1 MIYTS
6 VNVKINSNGTATSSN
21 KVVLY
26 RGDREV
32 EIQMTLTGNP
42 YIVKESTF
50 AQLIIR
56 RDNATPIITGIAPLK
71 NSKVILTITE
81 ENIDELTEVGSY
93 AYQIR
98 LYDDDMSA
106 RITLPPVE
114 NGLEVREP
122 IVDEASGAI
131 GRAMVNYSL
140 ISRAAIDENS
150 TFNEYDEYNK
160 TIWRD
165 GDYITD
171 VKMNKIEDALY
182 VINQRVLSNAE
193 SAYVSTDMH
202 EDQKVG
208 VGESLDISFEFISPN
223 KGKGTLKVSVNG
235 IQKMSQYVEQE
246 ELITINLPEEY
257 FSKGDN
263 KVTLYVVDRAGKS
276 SNELIFMVRYGS
288 TELTPDFDQYTA
300 YQYGASVRYYFIPS
314 CLDTSSKL
322 LFHMEIDGTP
332 KEPMECT
339 SDVRGYYTFPNN
351 LSVGAHHCKAY
362 IIDAQGNRSNEVIFN
377 LIIIDAY
384 SIVIASDTK
393 NPVVEEGAQL
403 VLDYKIYM
411 EHADTFITKVYI
423 DDVLVSSGECGL
435 ETAYYRNS
443 SLKEGNHIIR
453 IEAWDKAETISDYVV
468 WNVTVTESMFERIV
482 PATAGAIFLASASD
496 HSNSDQNRDKW
507 VGVDQDGNEVVAQ
520 LENFTFD
527 SESGWVDNELIF
539 GGVAKAVVPIQPL
552 ANNARYGFT
561 LDLEFTS
568 TEIGAEGALVLD
580 LWDYTKD
587 CGIKITTEKL
597 RLRSAE
603 GNEASLYFEDSTNT
617 SVIFVIDRNE
627 KKAKIYLNGVMC
639 SAFNLSDYESNG
651 KWVLEDFT
659 VDDYIRLGGKGAS
672 RIRNLRVYQVA
683 LTTNEIINNF
693 ISNKQSKDEQKE
705 LVEFQKGLHLP
716 TLTIYCDFSG
726 LGKNDKK
733 PCKIVY
739 SSTDEEKYG
748 KSFEL
753 DHRESSVQYQGTSSM
768 AYPIKNYRI
777 NLRDE
782 NGDKLYYDFPFGQP
796 ECRFTL
802 KADFMSS
809 GHWQNTG
816 LTKWIND
823 NLYNYNEKDEKSM
836 NPKKWFD
843 LQNGGSIDDTRE
855 CIYGFPCRLILVND
869 GNTPLNAGQNEPTPG
884 NTKDMGIFNF
894 NHDKDATDTMGF
906 DKDNFPNCMGFEVT
920 ANSDT
925 SAGAFMRYTGGGT
938 QEDELEYYKQSFE
951 LRFPDEDDVEPWYG
965 FLGINA
971 GTMVTDF
978 YKQGDDYSTSYW
990 EWDIFNTALH
1000 ISSDKTIKS
1009 IECYY
1014 YDELLINMAV
1024 NATDKNVTLV
1034 DGTNK
1039 IRFIFDDEPEY
1050 FYINDTKYI
1059 LGNEIS
1065 ELSLINPY
1073 LGEEISPEYGIKR
1086 LVEWVDTCSD
1096 EEFVRDFEQYFHKD
1110 YTLRYYLL
1118 VITLGMVDNLGKN
1131 MMLDTWD
1138 GKIFMPRFYDCDTI
1152 CSYDNTGDIVFDVDI
1167 EMAQGYWNT
1176 SSSRLW
1182 TRIRDLMHPE
1192 LVAKYNNMRQN
1203 GLSYESLMRC
1213 FYDEQIAKIPQKYY
1227 NMDYDV
1233 KYAPFGDSYMGMA
1246 HGDGYEH
1253 LKRWLKKRI
1262 LFVDSLFDY
1271 APSYTS
1277 DMLTIRANTTETM
1290 SLTIETYD
1298 PQYVHV
1304 SWYNG
1309 QMDKIKVDG
1318 KTPVTFTGKA
1328 MAATDQE
1335 VLIYGGTNIKK
1346 LSGISTMN
1354 PGELIIGA
1362 ATRLA
1367 ELDASDCPI
1376 LTQINL
1382 NKANLSAHPQL
1393 IKLNISNCPML
1404 GGNLRID
1411 NAKLLQELRIENTA
1425 ISGINFPPK
1434 MRNLT
1439 ILKVGNTNI
1448 TSLDLSCWDTSNVTD
1463 MSNMFYNCNNLT
1475 SLDVSGF
1482 NTSNVANMHNMF
1494 SNCRGLTSLDVSG
1507 FDTSKVTNM
1516 DSMFRCCNKL
1526 TSLDLSGLD
1535 TSKVINMVNMFYDC
1549 NKLTN
1554 LDLSGWDTSA
1564 VTVMNGMFQYCAGLT
1579 SLDLSGFDTSKV
1591 TTMSNMF
1598 HNCSGLT
1605 SLDLSG
1611 WDTSKVK
1618 DMDSMFYNCNKLTN
1632 LDLSGWDTS
1641 AVTVMNGMFSNC
1653 RGLTSLDV
1661 SGFDTSKVTNMDSM
1675 FRCCNKLTS
1684 LDLSGWDTSK
1694 VINMVN
1700 MFYDCIGLTSLNVT
1714 LWPLNDTTQIAI
1726 NTLPVGDDDKNDVIA
1741 SEYFAVP
1748 TGWTLIYNSPY
1759 DIAIYTCNA
1768 SGVLPTF
1775 NEEYTGYSVEETDNG
1790 DGTYTTCIRTNDL
1803 EVMPTKMS
1811 FDQGIYPDTRLLRV
1825 DKLSTTNIVDADC
1838 MFRNNTALDYVNLSG
1853 VKTSNVIVMSGMFAG
1868 CSNLTSLDLSSFDTS
1883 NVTNMTNMFYGCTS
1897 LTSLDV
1903 SGFKTSEVTNMN
1915 NMFANCTNLTSL
1927 DVSSFDTS
1935 NVTSMYS
1942 MFHSCNSL
1950 TSLDVSGF
1958 KTSEVTNMSNMFH
1971 SCKNLTSLDVSG
1983 FGTSKVTNMDSM
1995 FHSCK
2000 NLTSLDV
2007 SGFKTSEVTNMNNM
2021 FANCTNLTSLDVS
2034 GFDTSEVTSMQYMFY
2049 GCSGLTSLDVSGFK
2063 TSEVTN
2069 MNNMFANC
2077 TNLTSLDVS
2086 GFKTSEVTSMY
2097 SMFANC
2103 SSLTNLD
2110 VSGFDTSK
2118 VTTMSN
2124 MFYNCRGLTSLDVS
2138 GFDTSKVTNMSA
2150 MFNNCYNLTSLNV
2163 TLWPLNDITKSAISG
2178 LPVGDDVKNEIIAS
2192 EYFTVPTGWMLKYS
2206 NPYDIAIYTCNA
2218 SGVLPTFNEEYTGYS
2233 VEETKNNDGTYTTC
2247 IRTNDLK
2254 VMPTKISFD
2263 QGHISDTR
2271 LLRVDKLSATNI
2283 VNASYMFG
2291 NNTAL
2296 EYVNLSDFDT
2306 SNITNMSYMF
2316 YRCIKLTSL
2325 DLSGFKTSNV
2335 TSMEGMFYSCSKLTS
2350 LDVSGFDTSS
2360 VTNMYYMF
2368 YGCTSLT
2375 NLDLSGFDTSEV
2387 TSMADMFEYCRKLT
2401 RLNVSGWDTSKVTT
2415 MNKMFYECNELTSL
2429 DLPGFDASD
2438 VTDMTGMFYSC
2449 SKLTRL
2455 NLSGFKTSK
2464 VAKMGSMFYNCSKLT
2479 RLDLSGFK
2487 TSNVTVMSNM
2497 FCNCYELTSLDV
2509 SGFKTSNVT
2518 NMADMFRDCRSLTS
2532 LNLSNFNTSKVT
2544 NMNNMF
2550 QNCNQ
2555 LTSLDVSG
2563 WDVSKVTSMEGMF
2576 RNCQNLTNLDV
2587 SGFKTSK
2594 ITNMADMFN
2603 DCRGLTSLDVSGF
2616 KTSDV
2621 TKMSNMFNNCR
2632 NLTNLDLSGW
2642 DTSKVTSM
2650 RGMFYECHNLT
2661 RLNLSGWNTSKV
2673 TEMTS
2678 IFYYCIALTTLNVMM
2693 WPLNDMTQSAI
2704 NTLPSGDYEN
2714 EIIASEHFSV
2724 PTGWTLVY
2732 SNPYDIAI
2740 YTCSE
2745 SGVLP
2750 AFNDEYTGYSVEET
2764 DNGDGTYTTCIKT
2777 NDLEVMPTSM
2787 KFAAKTALIKVNKLK
2802 ITSNITSMY
2811 YMFNNCGNLTSI
2823 EGAED
2828 WNTSNV
2834 TDMNSMFNNCS
2845 SLTSLDLSGWN
2856 TSKVKDM
2863 QYMFNNCSS
2872 LTSLDVSGWNTSKVT
2887 SMRNMFSSCRNLTS
2901 LDLSGF
2907 DTSEVTNM
2915 YYMFRGCH
2923 SLTSLD
2929 VSGFKT
2935 HNVTSMAS
2943 MFYECR
2949 GLTSLNLSNFNTSKV
2964 TTMNYMFNDCS
2975 GLTSLD
2981 LSSFDTS
2988 SVVCMNSMFYNCLGI
3003 TSLNLSN
3010 FVTSKA
3016 TEMRGMFNSCKNLM
3030 NLNLSSF
3037 DTSTVADMNGMFQS
3051 CSNLMNLNSMMNI
3064 STNLSLADTR
3074 LNEASLIDVINN
3086 LATVASTKSLILGT
3100 ALLTK
3105 IPGPKIAAANN
3116 KGWSVS

>member
-6 VNVKINSNGTATSSN
+6 VNVKINSNGTATSNN

-56 RDNATPIITGIAPLK
+56 RENATPIITGIAPLK
-71 NSKVILTITE
+71 DSKVILTITE

-150 TFNEYDEYNK
+150 TFNEYDEYNM

-171 VKMNKIEDALY
+171 AKMNKIEDALY

-193 SAYVSTDMH
+193 SAYISTEMQ

-235 IQKMSQYVEQE
+235 IQKISQYVEQE

-257 FSKGDN
+257 FNKGDN
-263 KVTLYVVDRAGKS
+263 KVTLYVVDRAGKT

-288 TELTPDFDQYTA
+288 TELTPDFDQYAA

-322 LFHMEIDGTP
+322 LFYMEIDGTP
-332 KEPMECT
+332 KEPIECT

-362 IIDAQGNRSNEVIFN
+362 LIDGQGNRSNEVIFN

-393 NPVVEEGAQL
+393 NPVIEEGSQL

-411 EHADTFITKVYI
+411 ENADTFIAKVYV

-443 SLKEGNHIIR
+443 SLTEGTHIIR
-453 IEAWDKAETISDYVV
+453 IEAWNKEETISDYVV
-468 WNVTVTESMFERIV
+468 WNVTVTESVFKRIM
-482 PATAGAIFLASASD
+482 PATAGGIFLASATD

-507 VGVDQDGNEVVAQ
+507 VGVDQDGNEVVAH
-520 LENFTFD
+520 LEDFTFD
-527 SESGWVDNELIF
+527 SESGWVDNELVF
-539 GGVAKAVVPIQPL
+539 GGVAKAVVPIKPL
-552 ANNARYGFT
+552 ANNAGYGFT

-587 CGIKITTEKL
+587 CGVKITTEKL

-659 VDDYIRLGGKGAS
+659 VDDYIRLGGKGVS
-672 RIRNLRVYQVA
+672 KIRNLRVYQVA

-693 ISNKQSKDEQKE
+693 ISNRQSKDEQKE

-726 LGKNDKK
+726 LGKDDKK

-753 DHRESSVQYQGTSSM
+753 DHKESSVQYQGTSSM

-782 NGDKLYYDFPFGQP
+782 NGDKLYYDFPFGKP

-869 GNTPLNAGQNEPTPG
+869 GTTPLNTGQNEPTPG

-894 NHDKDATDTMGF
+894 NHDKDATDTLGF

-990 EWDIFNTALH
+990 EWDIFNTAIH

-1014 YDELLINMAV
+1014 YDELLINMSV
-1024 NATDKNVTLV
+1024 NATEKDVTLV
-1034 DGTNK
+1034 DGVNK
-1039 IRFIFDDEPEY
+1039 IRFIFDDKPEY
-1050 FYINDTKYI
+1050 FHINDTKYI

-1131 MMLDTWD
+1131 MMLDSWD

-1167 EMAQGYWNT
+1167 EMEQGYWNT

-1192 LVAKYNNMRQN
+1192 LVEKYNNMRQN
-1203 GLSYESLMRC
+1203 GLSYESLMNC
-1213 FYDEQIAKIPQKYY
+1213 FYNEQIAKIPQKYY

-1271 APSYTS
+1271 APSYES

-1318 KTPVTFTGKA
+1318 KTPVTFTGRA

-1367 ELDASDCPI
+1367 ELDASNCPI

-1382 NKANLSAHPQL
+1382 NKANLSAHHQL
-1393 IKLNISNCPML
+1393 IKLNLSNCPEL

-1411 NAKLLQELRIENTA
+1411 NSKLMQELNIENTA
-1425 ISGINFPPK
+1425 ISGINFPPR
-1434 MRNLT
+1434 MRNLLR
-1439 ILKVGNTNI
+1439 LKVGGTNI
-1448 TSLDLSCWDTSNVTD
+1448 TSLNLSTWDTSNVTD
-1463 MSNMFYNCNNLT
+1463 MSNMFYNCGNLTSLEGIEEWDTSSVTSMSNMFQNCWSLTSLEGIENWDTSKVTDMANVFRDCKKLTSLDLSSFDTSKATNMTGMFNGCNNLT
-1475 SLDVSGF
+1475 SLDLSEWD
-1482 NTSNVANMHNMF
+1482 TSKVANMGGMFQSCKNLTNLEGLENWDTSEVTNMSYMF
-1494 SNCRGLTSLDVSG
+1494 YNCSDLSSLDLSEW
-1507 FDTSKVTNM
+1507 DTSKVTNM
-1516 DSMFRCCNKL
+1516 GNMFYNCNNL
-1526 TSLDLSGLD
+1526 TSLDLSSFD
-1535 TSKVINMVNMFYDC
+1535 TSHVTDMNVMFYGC
-1549 NKLTN
+1549 NNLIEINAENCSEATLLKIVPKLPTRTTEKKGYITARNITDEITAQANAIYWFFKLGYTVAKFTTTDTTKMPGFNSDYVYAVSEIIDNGDGTSTVEITSWDDFSSVSFNGNAALVGVEKLKVTSEVTSMNSMFYGCSKLT
-1554 LDLSGWDTSA
+1554 SIEGIGEWDTSS
-1564 VTVMNGMFQYCAGLT
+1564 VRNMRSMFYNC
-1579 SLDLSGFDTSKV
+1579 SDLSSLEGIGEWDTSEVTNMSYMFYNCSDLSSLEGIENWDTSKV
-1591 TTMSNMF
+1591 TDIGSMF
-1598 HNCSGLT
+1598 CYCSGLT
-1605 SLDLSG
+1605 SLDLSE
-1611 WDTSKVK
+1611 
-1618 DMDSMFYNCNKLTN
+1618 
-1632 LDLSGWDTS
+1632 WDTS
-1641 AVTVMNGMFSNC
+1641 AVKSMSYTFQDC
-1653 RGLTSLDV
+1653 KKLTSLDLSSFV
-1661 SGFDTSKVTNMDSM
+1661 TSEVTDMQNMFNNCSNLTSIEGIENWDTSKVTNMGSM
-1675 FRCCNKLTS
+1675 FYNCSNLTSLEGIENWDTSSVTNMGSMFQNCEKLTS

-1694 VINMVN
+1694 VTNIGS
-1700 MFYDCIGLTSLNVT
+1700 MFCYCSGLTSLEGIEEWDTSSVTSMSNMFQNCWSLTSLEGIENWDTSKVTDMANV
-1714 LWPLNDTTQIAI
+1714 
-1726 NTLPVGDDDKNDVIA
+1726 
-1741 SEYFAVP
+1741 F
-1748 TGWTLIYNSPY
+1748 
-1759 DIAIYTCNA
+1759 
-1768 SGVLPTF
+1768 
-1775 NEEYTGYSVEETDNG
+1775 
-1790 DGTYTTCIRTNDL
+1790 R
-1803 EVMPTKMS
+1803 
-1811 FDQGIYPDTRLLRV
+1811 
-1825 DKLSTTNIVDADC
+1825 DC
-1838 MFRNNTALDYVNLSG
+1838 
-1853 VKTSNVIVMSGMFAG
+1853 KK
-1868 CSNLTSLDLSSFDTS
+1868 LTSLDLSSFDTS
-1883 NVTNMTNMFYGCTS
+1883 KATNMTGMFNGC
-1897 LTSLDV
+1897 
-1903 SGFKTSEVTNMN
+1903 N
-1915 NMFANCTNLTSL
+1915 NLTSL
-1927 DVSSFDTS
+1927 DLSEWDTSKVANMYAMFYNCNNLTSLNIVMWPLNDITQTAISSLPAGNGINNKIQASSYFTIPTGWILIYNNPYDIAIYTCSSSGVLPAFNTEYTGYSVEETNNGDGTYTTYIRTNDLDAMPTKISFDQEYRDDRRLLRVDVLKITDRVTSCQNMFRNNRALEYINASGWDISNITDTNSMFVNCHELTSIEGIKNWSIKNVTDMPYMFQNCYGLTNLDLSGWDTS
-1935 NVTSMYS
+1935 NVTNMNS
-1942 MFHSCNSL
+1942 MFYSCS
-1950 TSLDVSGF
+1950 
-1958 KTSEVTNMSNMFH
+1958 
-1971 SCKNLTSLDVSG
+1971 
-1983 FGTSKVTNMDSM
+1983 
-1995 FHSCK
+1995 
-2000 NLTSLDV
+2000 
-2007 SGFKTSEVTNMNNM
+2007 
-2021 FANCTNLTSLDVS
+2021 NLTSLDVS
-2034 GFDTSEVTSMQYMFY
+2034 GFDTSNVTNMGDMFQYCTKLTSIEGIGEWDTSSVRNMRSMFY
-2049 GCSGLTSLDVSGFK
+2049 GCTKLTSLEGIGEWD
-2063 TSEVTN
+2063 TSEVKD
-2069 MNNMFANC
+2069 MANMFRDC
-2077 TNLTSLDVS
+2077 RGLMSLDLSGWDTSEVKDMSYMFRSCINLTSLDLS
-2086 GFKTSEVTSMY
+2086 GWKTYNVTDM
-2097 SMFANC
+2097 N
-2103 SSLTNLD
+2103 
-2110 VSGFDTSK
+2110 
-2118 VTTMSN
+2118 N
-2124 MFYNCRGLTSLDVS
+2124 MFIACSNLINLDVS
-2138 GFDTSKVTNMSA
+2138 GFDTSKVTNMS
-2150 MFNNCYNLTSLNV
+2150 Y
-2163 TLWPLNDITKSAISG
+2163 
-2178 LPVGDDVKNEIIAS
+2178 
-2192 EYFTVPTGWMLKYS
+2192 
-2206 NPYDIAIYTCNA
+2206 
-2218 SGVLPTFNEEYTGYS
+2218 
-2233 VEETKNNDGTYTTC
+2233 
-2247 IRTNDLK
+2247 
-2254 VMPTKISFD
+2254 
-2263 QGHISDTR
+2263 
-2271 LLRVDKLSATNI
+2271 
-2283 VNASYMFG
+2283 
-2291 NNTAL
+2291 
-2296 EYVNLSDFDT
+2296 
-2306 SNITNMSYMF
+2306 
-2316 YRCIKLTSL
+2316 
-2325 DLSGFKTSNV
+2325 
-2335 TSMEGMFYSCSKLTS
+2335 
-2350 LDVSGFDTSS
+2350 
-2360 VTNMYYMF
+2360 
-2368 YGCTSLT
+2368 
-2375 NLDLSGFDTSEV
+2375 
-2387 TSMADMFEYCRKLT
+2387 
-2401 RLNVSGWDTSKVTT
+2401 
-2415 MNKMFYECNELTSL
+2415 
-2429 DLPGFDASD
+2429 
-2438 VTDMTGMFYSC
+2438 
-2449 SKLTRL
+2449 
-2455 NLSGFKTSK
+2455 
-2464 VAKMGSMFYNCSKLT
+2464 
-2479 RLDLSGFK
+2479 
-2487 TSNVTVMSNM
+2487 
-2497 FCNCYELTSLDV
+2497 
-2509 SGFKTSNVT
+2509 
-2518 NMADMFRDCRSLTS
+2518 
-2532 LNLSNFNTSKVT
+2532 
-2544 NMNNMF
+2544 MF
-2550 QNCNQ
+2550 QNCN
-2555 LTSLDVSG
+2555 G
-2563 WDVSKVTSMEGMF
+2563 
-2576 RNCQNLTNLDV
+2576 
-2587 SGFKTSK
+2587 
-2594 ITNMADMFN
+2594 
-2603 DCRGLTSLDVSGF
+2603 
-2616 KTSDV
+2616 
-2621 TKMSNMFNNCR
+2621 
-2632 NLTNLDLSGW
+2632 
-2642 DTSKVTSM
+2642 
-2650 RGMFYECHNLT
+2650 
-2661 RLNLSGWNTSKV
+2661 
-2673 TEMTS
+2673 
-2678 IFYYCIALTTLNVMM
+2678 
-2693 WPLNDMTQSAI
+2693 
-2704 NTLPSGDYEN
+2704 
-2714 EIIASEHFSV
+2714 
-2724 PTGWTLVY
+2724 
-2732 SNPYDIAI
+2732 
-2740 YTCSE
+2740 
-2745 SGVLP
+2745 
-2750 AFNDEYTGYSVEET
+2750 
-2764 DNGDGTYTTCIKT
+2764 
-2777 NDLEVMPTSM
+2777 
-2787 KFAAKTALIKVNKLK
+2787 
-2802 ITSNITSMY
+2802 
-2811 YMFNNCGNLTSI
+2811 
-2823 EGAED
+2823 
-2828 WNTSNV
+2828 
-2834 TDMNSMFNNCS
+2834 
-2845 SLTSLDLSGWN
+2845 LTSLDLSGWD
-2856 TSKVKDM
+2856 T
-2863 QYMFNNCSS
+2863 
-2872 LTSLDVSGWNTSKVT
+2872 GKVT
-2887 SMRNMFSSCRNLTS
+2887 NMSNMFS
-2901 LDLSGF
+2901 G
-2907 DTSEVTNM
+2907 
-2915 YYMFRGCH
+2915 
-2923 SLTSLD
+2923 
-2929 VSGFKT
+2929 
-2935 HNVTSMAS
+2935 
-2943 MFYECR
+2943 
-2949 GLTSLNLSNFNTSKV
+2949 
-2964 TTMNYMFNDCS
+2964 CS

-2981 LSSFDTS
+2981 
-2988 SVVCMNSMFYNCLGI
+2988 
-3003 TSLNLSN
+3003 
-3010 FVTSKA
+3010 
-3016 TEMRGMFNSCKNLM
+3016 
-3030 NLNLSSF
+3030 
-3037 DTSTVADMNGMFQS
+3037 
-3051 CSNLMNLNSMMNI
+3051 SMMNI
-3064 STNLSLADTR
+3064 STSLSLSDTI
-3074 LNEASLIDVINN
+3074 LDVSSLLDVIDN
-3086 LATVASTKSLILGT
+3086 LATLTSTKTLTLGT
-3100 ALLTK
+3100 VLLAKLTAEQ
-3105 IPGPKIAAANN
+3105 IAVATN
-3116 KGWSVS
+3116 KGWTVA

>member
-6 VNVKINSNGTATSSN
+6 VNVKINSNGTATSNN

-56 RDNATPIITGIAPLK
+56 RENATPIITGIAPLK
-71 NSKVILTITE
+71 DSKVILTITE

-150 TFNEYDEYNK
+150 TFNEYDEYNM

-171 VKMNKIEDALY
+171 AKMNKIEDALY

-193 SAYVSTDMH
+193 SAYISTEMQ

-235 IQKMSQYVEQE
+235 IQKISQYVEQE

-257 FSKGDN
+257 FNKGDN
-263 KVTLYVVDRAGKS
+263 KVTLYVVDRAGKT

-288 TELTPDFDQYTA
+288 TELTPDFDQYAA

-322 LFHMEIDGTP
+322 LFYMEIDGTP
-332 KEPMECT
+332 KEPIECT

-362 IIDAQGNRSNEVIFN
+362 LIDGQGNRSNEVIFN

-393 NPVVEEGAQL
+393 NPVIEEGSQL

-411 EHADTFITKVYI
+411 ENADTFIAKVYV

-443 SLKEGNHIIR
+443 SLTEGTHIIR
-453 IEAWDKAETISDYVV
+453 IEAWNKEETISDYVV
-468 WNVTVTESMFERIV
+468 WNVTVTESVFKRIM
-482 PATAGAIFLASASD
+482 PATAGGIFLASATD

-507 VGVDQDGNEVVAQ
+507 VGVDQDGNEVVAH
-520 LENFTFD
+520 LEDFTFD
-527 SESGWVDNELIF
+527 SESGWVDNELVF
-539 GGVAKAVVPIQPL
+539 GGVAKAVVPIKPL
-552 ANNARYGFT
+552 ANNAGYGFT

-587 CGIKITTEKL
+587 CGVKITTEKL

-659 VDDYIRLGGKGAS
+659 VDDYIRLGGKGVS
-672 RIRNLRVYQVA
+672 KIRNLRVYQVA

-693 ISNKQSKDEQKE
+693 ISNRQSKDEQKE

-726 LGKNDKK
+726 LGKDDKK

-753 DHRESSVQYQGTSSM
+753 DHKESSVQYQGTSSM

-782 NGDKLYYDFPFGQP
+782 NGDKLYYDFPFGKP

-869 GNTPLNAGQNEPTPG
+869 GTTPLNTGQNEPTPG

-894 NHDKDATDTMGF
+894 NHDKDATDTLGF

-990 EWDIFNTALH
+990 EWDIFNTAIH

-1014 YDELLINMAV
+1014 YDELLINMSV
-1024 NATDKNVTLV
+1024 NATEKDVTLV
-1034 DGTNK
+1034 DGVNK
-1039 IRFIFDDEPEY
+1039 IRFIFDDKPEY
-1050 FYINDTKYI
+1050 FHINDTKYI

-1131 MMLDTWD
+1131 MMLDSWD

-1167 EMAQGYWNT
+1167 EMEQGYWNT

-1192 LVAKYNNMRQN
+1192 LVEKYNNMRQN
-1203 GLSYESLMRC
+1203 GLSYESLMNC
-1213 FYDEQIAKIPQKYY
+1213 FYNEQIAKIPQKYY

-1271 APSYTS
+1271 APSYES

-1318 KTPVTFTGKA
+1318 KTPVTFTGRA

-1367 ELDASDCPI
+1367 ELDASNCPI

-1382 NKANLSAHPQL
+1382 NKANLSAHHQL
-1393 IKLNISNCPML
+1393 IKLNLSNCPEL

-1411 NAKLLQELRIENTA
+1411 NSKLMQELNIENTA
-1425 ISGINFPPK
+1425 ISGINFPPR
-1434 MRNLT
+1434 MRNLLR
-1439 ILKVGNTNI
+1439 LKVGGTNI
-1448 TSLDLSCWDTSNVTD
+1448 TSLNLSTWDTSNVTD
-1463 MSNMFYNCNNLT
+1463 MSNMFYNCGNLI
-1475 SLDVSGF
+1475 SLEGIK
-1482 NTSNVANMHNMF
+1482 NW
-1494 SNCRGLTSLDVSG
+1494 
-1507 FDTSKVTNM
+1507 DTSKVT
-1516 DSMFRCCNKL
+1516 
-1526 TSLDLSGLD
+1526 
-1535 TSKVINMVNMFYDC
+1535 
-1549 NKLTN
+1549 
-1554 LDLSGWDTSA
+1554 
-1564 VTVMNGMFQYCAGLT
+1564 GMSY
-1579 SLDLSGFDTSKV
+1579 
-1591 TTMSNMF
+1591 
-1598 HNCSGLT
+1598 
-1605 SLDLSG
+1605 
-1611 WDTSKVK
+1611 
-1618 DMDSMFYNCNKLTN
+1618 MFYNC
-1632 LDLSGWDTS
+1632 G
-1641 AVTVMNGMFSNC
+1641 
-1653 RGLTSLDV
+1653 
-1661 SGFDTSKVTNMDSM
+1661 
-1675 FRCCNKLTS
+1675 KLTS

-1694 VINMVN
+1694 VTNMGGMFQSCKNLTNLEGLENWDTSKVTN
-1700 MFYDCIGLTSLNVT
+1700 MNSMFYDCGKLTSLDLSEWDTSKVT
-1714 LWPLNDTTQIAI
+1714 NMG
-1726 NTLPVGDDDKNDVIA
+1726 NM
-1741 SEYFAVP
+1741 F
-1748 TGWTLIYNSPY
+1748 YN
-1759 DIAIYTCNA
+1759 CN
-1768 SGVLPTF
+1768 
-1775 NEEYTGYSVEETDNG
+1775 
-1790 DGTYTTCIRTNDL
+1790 
-1803 EVMPTKMS
+1803 
-1811 FDQGIYPDTRLLRV
+1811 
-1825 DKLSTTNIVDADC
+1825 
-1838 MFRNNTALDYVNLSG
+1838 
-1853 VKTSNVIVMSGMFAG
+1853 
-1868 CSNLTSLDLSSFDTS
+1868 NLTSLDLSSFDTS
-1883 NVTNMTNMFYGCTS
+1883 HVTDMNVMFYGCNNLIEINAENCSEATLLKIVPKLPTRTTEKKGYITARNITDEITAQANAIYWFFKLGYTVAKFTTTDTTKMPGFNSDYVYAVSEIIDNGDGTS
-1897 LTSLDV
+1897 TVEITSWGDFSSV
-1903 SGFKTSEVTNMN
+1903 SFNGNAALVGVEKLKVTSEVTSMN
-1915 NMFANCTNLTSL
+1915 SMFYGCSKLTSIEGIGEW
-1927 DVSSFDTS
+1927 DTS
-1935 NVTSMYS
+1935 SVRNMRS
-1942 MFHSCNSL
+1942 MFYNCSDLSSL
-1950 TSLDVSGF
+1950 EGIGEWD
-1958 KTSEVTNMSNMFH
+1958 TSEVTNMSYMFYNC
-1971 SCKNLTSLDVSG
+1971 SDLSSLEGIENWD
-1983 FGTSKVTNMDSM
+1983 TSKVTDIGSM
-1995 FHSCK
+1995 FC
-2000 NLTSLDV
+2000 
-2007 SGFKTSEVTNMNNM
+2007 
-2021 FANCTNLTSLDVS
+2021 
-2034 GFDTSEVTSMQYMFY
+2034 Y
-2049 GCSGLTSLDVSGFK
+2049 CSGLTSLDLSEWDTSAVKSMSYTFQDCK
-2063 TSEVTN
+2063 KLTSLDLSSFVTSEVTD
-2069 MNNMFANC
+2069 MQNMFNNCSNLTSIEGIENWDTSKVTNMGSMFYNCSNLTSLEGIENWDTSSVTNMGSMFQNCSNLTSIEGIENWDTSKVTDIGSMFCYCSGLTSLEGIEEWDTSSVTSMSNMFQNCEKLTSLDLSGWDTSKVTNMANVFRDC
-2077 TNLTSLDVS
+2077 KKLTSLDLSSFDTSKATNMTGMFNGCNNLTSLDLSEWDTSKVANMYAMFYNCNNLTSLNIVMWPLNDITQTAISSLPAGNGINNKIQASLYFTIPTGWILIYNNPYDIAIYTSNAS
-2086 GFKTSEVTSMY
+2086 GVLPAFNTEYTGYSAEETNNGDGTYTTYIRTNDLDAMPTRYSFKSKSSLLSVEKLKVTSEVTDMQNMFNGCTKLTSIEGIGEWDTSSVRNMR
-2097 SMFANC
+2097 SMFYGC
-2103 SSLTNLD
+2103 TKLTSLE
-2110 VSGFDTSK
+2110 GIGEWDTSEVK
-2118 VTTMSN
+2118 DMAN
-2124 MFYNCRGLTSLDVS
+2124 MFRDCNGLTSLDLSGWDTSEVKDMSYMFRSCINLTSLDLSGWKTYNVTDMNNMFIACSNLINLDVS
-2138 GFDTSKVTNMSA
+2138 GFDTSKVTNMS
-2150 MFNNCYNLTSLNV
+2150 Y
-2163 TLWPLNDITKSAISG
+2163 
-2178 LPVGDDVKNEIIAS
+2178 
-2192 EYFTVPTGWMLKYS
+2192 
-2206 NPYDIAIYTCNA
+2206 
-2218 SGVLPTFNEEYTGYS
+2218 
-2233 VEETKNNDGTYTTC
+2233 
-2247 IRTNDLK
+2247 
-2254 VMPTKISFD
+2254 
-2263 QGHISDTR
+2263 
-2271 LLRVDKLSATNI
+2271 
-2283 VNASYMFG
+2283 
-2291 NNTAL
+2291 
-2296 EYVNLSDFDT
+2296 
-2306 SNITNMSYMF
+2306 
-2316 YRCIKLTSL
+2316 
-2325 DLSGFKTSNV
+2325 
-2335 TSMEGMFYSCSKLTS
+2335 
-2350 LDVSGFDTSS
+2350 
-2360 VTNMYYMF
+2360 
-2368 YGCTSLT
+2368 
-2375 NLDLSGFDTSEV
+2375 
-2387 TSMADMFEYCRKLT
+2387 
-2401 RLNVSGWDTSKVTT
+2401 
-2415 MNKMFYECNELTSL
+2415 
-2429 DLPGFDASD
+2429 
-2438 VTDMTGMFYSC
+2438 
-2449 SKLTRL
+2449 
-2455 NLSGFKTSK
+2455 
-2464 VAKMGSMFYNCSKLT
+2464 
-2479 RLDLSGFK
+2479 
-2487 TSNVTVMSNM
+2487 
-2497 FCNCYELTSLDV
+2497 
-2509 SGFKTSNVT
+2509 
-2518 NMADMFRDCRSLTS
+2518 
-2532 LNLSNFNTSKVT
+2532 
-2544 NMNNMF
+2544 MF
-2550 QNCNQ
+2550 QNC
-2555 LTSLDVSG
+2555 
-2563 WDVSKVTSMEGMF
+2563 
-2576 RNCQNLTNLDV
+2576 
-2587 SGFKTSK
+2587 
-2594 ITNMADMFN
+2594 
-2603 DCRGLTSLDVSGF
+2603 RG
-2616 KTSDV
+2616 
-2621 TKMSNMFNNCR
+2621 
-2632 NLTNLDLSGW
+2632 
-2642 DTSKVTSM
+2642 
-2650 RGMFYECHNLT
+2650 
-2661 RLNLSGWNTSKV
+2661 
-2673 TEMTS
+2673 
-2678 IFYYCIALTTLNVMM
+2678 
-2693 WPLNDMTQSAI
+2693 
-2704 NTLPSGDYEN
+2704 
-2714 EIIASEHFSV
+2714 
-2724 PTGWTLVY
+2724 
-2732 SNPYDIAI
+2732 
-2740 YTCSE
+2740 
-2745 SGVLP
+2745 
-2750 AFNDEYTGYSVEET
+2750 
-2764 DNGDGTYTTCIKT
+2764 
-2777 NDLEVMPTSM
+2777 
-2787 KFAAKTALIKVNKLK
+2787 
-2802 ITSNITSMY
+2802 
-2811 YMFNNCGNLTSI
+2811 
-2823 EGAED
+2823 
-2828 WNTSNV
+2828 
-2834 TDMNSMFNNCS
+2834 
-2845 SLTSLDLSGWN
+2845 LTSLDLSGWD
-2856 TSKVKDM
+2856 T
-2863 QYMFNNCSS
+2863 
-2872 LTSLDVSGWNTSKVT
+2872 GKVT
-2887 SMRNMFSSCRNLTS
+2887 NMSNMFS
-2901 LDLSGF
+2901 G
-2907 DTSEVTNM
+2907 
-2915 YYMFRGCH
+2915 
-2923 SLTSLD
+2923 
-2929 VSGFKT
+2929 
-2935 HNVTSMAS
+2935 
-2943 MFYECR
+2943 
-2949 GLTSLNLSNFNTSKV
+2949 
-2964 TTMNYMFNDCS
+2964 CS

-2981 LSSFDTS
+2981 
-2988 SVVCMNSMFYNCLGI
+2988 
-3003 TSLNLSN
+3003 
-3010 FVTSKA
+3010 
-3016 TEMRGMFNSCKNLM
+3016 
-3030 NLNLSSF
+3030 
-3037 DTSTVADMNGMFQS
+3037 
-3051 CSNLMNLNSMMNI
+3051 SMMNI
-3064 STNLSLADTR
+3064 STSLSLSDTI
-3074 LNEASLIDVINN
+3074 LDVSSLLDVIDN
-3086 LATVASTKSLILGT
+3086 LATLTSTKTLTLDTVLLAKLT
-3100 ALLTK
+3100 AEQ
-3105 IPGPKIAAANN
+3105 IAVATN
-3116 KGWSVS
+3116 KGWTVA

>member
-6 VNVKINSNGTATSSN
+6 VNVKINGNGTATSSN

-32 EIQMTLTGNP
+32 EIQMSLTGNP
-42 YIVKESTF
+42 YIIKESTF

-56 RDNATPIITGIAPLK
+56 RENATPIITGIAPLK
-71 NSKVILTITE
+71 DSKVILTITE

-131 GRAMVNYSL
+131 GRAMINYSL

-150 TFNEYDEYNK
+150 TFNEYDEYNR

-171 VKMNKIEDALY
+171 AKMNKIEDALY

-193 SAYVSTDMH
+193 SAYISTEMQ

-235 IQKMSQYVEQE
+235 IQKISQYVEQE

-257 FSKGDN
+257 FNKGDN

-288 TELTPDFDQYTA
+288 TELTPDFDQYAA

-322 LFHMEIDGTP
+322 LFYMEIDGTP

-362 IIDAQGNRSNEVIFN
+362 LIDGQGNRSNEVIFN

-393 NPVVEEGAQL
+393 NPVIEEGSQL

-411 EHADTFITKVYI
+411 ENADTFIAKVYI

-443 SLKEGNHIIR
+443 SLTEGTHIIR
-453 IEAWDKAETISDYVV
+453 IEAWNKEETISDYVV
-468 WNVTVTESMFERIV
+468 WNVTVTESVFEKIV
-482 PATAGAIFLASASD
+482 PATAGGIFLASATD

-507 VGVDQDGNEVVAQ
+507 VGVDQDGNEVIAQ
-520 LENFTFD
+520 LEDFTFD
-527 SESGWVDNELIF
+527 SESGWVDNELVF
-539 GGVAKAVVPIQPL
+539 GGVAKAVIPIKPL

-603 GNEASLYFEDSTNT
+603 GNEASLYFEDSANT

-672 RIRNLRVYQVA
+672 KIRNLRVYQVA

-726 LGKNDKK
+726 LGKDDKK

-753 DHRESSVQYQGTSSM
+753 DHKESSVQYQGTSSM

-823 NLYNYNEKDEKSM
+823 NLYNYNEKDEKTM

-869 GNTPLNAGQNEPTPG
+869 GTTPLNAGQNEPTPG

-906 DKDNFPNCMGFEVT
+906 DRDNFPNCMGFEVT

-938 QEDELEYYKQSFE
+938 QEDELDYYKQSFE

-1009 IECYY
+1009 IECYN
-1014 YDELLINMAV
+1014 YDEFLINISV
-1024 NATDKNVTLV
+1024 NATEKDVTLV
-1034 DGTNK
+1034 DGVNK
-1039 IRFIFDDEPEY
+1039 IRFIFDDKPEH

-1065 ELSLINPY
+1065 ELSLISPY

-1131 MMLDTWD
+1131 MMLDSWD

-1167 EMAQGYWNT
+1167 EMEQGYWNT

-1182 TRIRDLMHPE
+1182 TRVRDLMHPE

-1203 GLSYESLMRC
+1203 GLSYESLMDC
-1213 FYDEQIAKIPQKYY
+1213 FYGEQISKIPQKYY

-1233 KYAPFGDSYMGMA
+1233 KYAPFGESYMGMA

-1271 APSYTS
+1271 APSYES

-1367 ELDASDCPI
+1367 ELDASNCPI

-1393 IKLNISNCPML
+1393 IKLNLSNCPEL

-1411 NAKLLQELRIENTA
+1411 NSKLLQELNIENTA
-1425 ISGINFPPK
+1425 ISGINFPPR
-1434 MRNLT
+1434 MRNLLK
-1439 ILKVGNTNI
+1439 LKVGGTNI
-1448 TSLDLSCWDTSNVTD
+1448 TSLNLSTWDTSNVTD
-1463 MSNMFYNCNNLT
+1463 MSSMFSNCNGLISLDLSGWNTSKVTTMYSMFYNCNNLTSLEGIENWDTSKVTDISYMFKRCKNLTSLDLSGWDTSKVTGMADIFRDCSSLTSLDVSGFDTANITNMANMFSNCNSLTSLDLSGFDTSKVTSMNAMFYYCSSLTSLDLSGFDTSKVTDMNHAFDNSNNLIEIKAENCSETTLLKIIPQLPTRTTDKKGYISARNITDEITAQANAIYWFFKLGYTVAKFTTTDATKLPAFNNDYVYAVSEIIDNGDGTSTIDITSWDDFSSVSFNSNTALVGVEKLKVTSNVTNMGGMFNNCGSLTSLDLSGWDTSNVTNMFDVFARCKNLTNLDLSGWDTSKVTAMNGMFYNCNNLT

-1482 NTSNVANMHNMF
+1482 DTSKVTSMGSMFAYCSSLTSLEGIGEWDTSNVTSMNAMFNACNKLTSLEGIGEWVTSKVTTMQSMFDNCGSLTSLDISNFDTSNVTNMGGMF
-1494 SNCRGLTSLDVSG
+1494 NNCGSLTSLDVSG
-1507 FDTSKVTNM
+1507 FDTSNVTDM
-1516 DSMFRCCNKL
+1516 SFMFRGCSN
-1526 TSLDLSGLD
+1526 
-1535 TSKVINMVNMFYDC
+1535 
-1549 NKLTN
+1549 LTN
-1554 LDLSGWDTSA
+1554 LDLSSFNTFNVISI
-1564 VTVMNGMFQYCAGLT
+1564 
-1579 SLDLSGFDTSKV
+1579 
-1591 TTMSNMF
+1591 SNIF
-1598 HNCSGLT
+1598 HDCSGLT
-1605 SLDLSG
+1605 SLEG
-1611 WDTSKVK
+1611 IREWKTSKISY
-1618 DMDSMFYNCNKLTN
+1618 MRN
-1632 LDLSGWDTS
+1632 L
-1641 AVTVMNGMFSNC
+1641 F
-1653 RGLTSLDV
+1653 RGCSSLTSLDV
-1661 SGFDTSKVTNMDSM
+1661 SGWDTSKISDINGMFYGCSKLESLDLSNFETSKVTDMSYMFYNCERLTSLEGIGEWDTSSVKDMRNM
-1675 FRCCNKLTS
+1675 FYGCKKLTS

-1694 VINMVN
+1694 VTNMTQIFSICSGLKTINVE
-1700 MFYDCIGLTSLNVT
+1700 G
-1714 LWPLNDTTQIAI
+1714 WPLNDKTQIGI
-1726 NTLPVGDDDKNDVIA
+1726 STLPAGNGVDNEIIA
-1741 SEYFAVP
+1741 SFNFTIP
-1748 TGWTLIYNSPY
+1748 SGWTLVYSNPY
-1759 DIAIYTCNA
+1759 DIAIYTCQK
-1768 SGVLPTF
+1768 SGILPVF
-1775 NEEYTGYSVEETDNG
+1775 NTEYTGYSVEETDNG
-1790 DGTYTTCIRTNDL
+1790 DGTYTTYIRTNDL
-1803 EVMPTKMS
+1803 NVMPIRYNFNSKS
-1811 FDQGIYPDTRLLRV
+1811 SLLRV
-1825 DKLSTTNIVDADC
+1825 EKLKVTSAITDMTNMFYDC
-1838 MFRNNTALDYVNLSG
+1838 SNLTSLEG
-1853 VKTSNVIVMSGMFAG
+1853 IENWDTSNVRSMYYMFRDCSSLTSLDLSGWDTSNVTDMSSMFSNCNNLTSLEG
-1868 CSNLTSLDLSSFDTS
+1868 IENWDTSKVTTMYSMFYNCNNLTSLEGIENWDTSKVTDISYMFKRCKNLTSLDLS
-1883 NVTNMTNMFYGCTS
+1883 GW
-1897 LTSLDV
+1897 
-1903 SGFKTSEVTNMN
+1903 
-1915 NMFANCTNLTSL
+1915 
-1927 DVSSFDTS
+1927 
-1935 NVTSMYS
+1935 
-1942 MFHSCNSL
+1942 
-1950 TSLDVSGF
+1950 
-1958 KTSEVTNMSNMFH
+1958 
-1971 SCKNLTSLDVSG
+1971 
-1983 FGTSKVTNMDSM
+1983 
-1995 FHSCK
+1995 
-2000 NLTSLDV
+2000 
-2007 SGFKTSEVTNMNNM
+2007 
-2021 FANCTNLTSLDVS
+2021 
-2034 GFDTSEVTSMQYMFY
+2034 
-2049 GCSGLTSLDVSGFK
+2049 
-2063 TSEVTN
+2063 
-2069 MNNMFANC
+2069 
-2077 TNLTSLDVS
+2077 
-2086 GFKTSEVTSMY
+2086 
-2097 SMFANC
+2097 
-2103 SSLTNLD
+2103 
-2110 VSGFDTSK
+2110 DTSK

-2124 MFYNCRGLTSLDVS
+2124 MFIACSNLTSLDVS
-2138 GFDTSKVTNMSA
+2138 SFNTSSVTNMSFMFQSCSSLTSLNLSSFDTSKVTNM
-2150 MFNNCYNLTSLNV
+2150 
-2163 TLWPLNDITKSAISG
+2163 
-2178 LPVGDDVKNEIIAS
+2178 
-2192 EYFTVPTGWMLKYS
+2192 
-2206 NPYDIAIYTCNA
+2206 
-2218 SGVLPTFNEEYTGYS
+2218 
-2233 VEETKNNDGTYTTC
+2233 
-2247 IRTNDLK
+2247 
-2254 VMPTKISFD
+2254 
-2263 QGHISDTR
+2263 
-2271 LLRVDKLSATNI
+2271 
-2283 VNASYMFG
+2283 
-2291 NNTAL
+2291 
-2296 EYVNLSDFDT
+2296 
-2306 SNITNMSYMF
+2306 
-2316 YRCIKLTSL
+2316 
-2325 DLSGFKTSNV
+2325 
-2335 TSMEGMFYSCSKLTS
+2335 
-2350 LDVSGFDTSS
+2350 
-2360 VTNMYYMF
+2360 
-2368 YGCTSLT
+2368 
-2375 NLDLSGFDTSEV
+2375 
-2387 TSMADMFEYCRKLT
+2387 
-2401 RLNVSGWDTSKVTT
+2401 
-2415 MNKMFYECNELTSL
+2415 
-2429 DLPGFDASD
+2429 
-2438 VTDMTGMFYSC
+2438 
-2449 SKLTRL
+2449 
-2455 NLSGFKTSK
+2455 
-2464 VAKMGSMFYNCSKLT
+2464 GSMFYNCSRLT
-2479 RLDLSGFK
+2479 SLDSMMNIPMSLDLS
-2487 TSNVTVMSNM
+2487 T
-2497 FCNCYELTSLDV
+2497 TSLDV
-2509 SGFKTSNVT
+2509 S
-2518 NMADMFRDCRSLTS
+2518 SL
-2532 LNLSNFNTSKVT
+2532 
-2544 NMNNMF
+2544 
-2550 QNCNQ
+2550 
-2555 LTSLDVSG
+2555 LDV
-2563 WDVSKVTSMEGMF
+2563 
-2576 RNCQNLTNLDV
+2576 
-2587 SGFKTSK
+2587 
-2594 ITNMADMFN
+2594 
-2603 DCRGLTSLDVSGF
+2603 
-2616 KTSDV
+2616 
-2621 TKMSNMFNNCR
+2621 
-2632 NLTNLDLSGW
+2632 
-2642 DTSKVTSM
+2642 
-2650 RGMFYECHNLT
+2650 
-2661 RLNLSGWNTSKV
+2661 
-2673 TEMTS
+2673 
-2678 IFYYCIALTTLNVMM
+2678 
-2693 WPLNDMTQSAI
+2693 
-2704 NTLPSGDYEN
+2704 
-2714 EIIASEHFSV
+2714 
-2724 PTGWTLVY
+2724 
-2732 SNPYDIAI
+2732 
-2740 YTCSE
+2740 
-2745 SGVLP
+2745 
-2750 AFNDEYTGYSVEET
+2750 
-2764 DNGDGTYTTCIKT
+2764 
-2777 NDLEVMPTSM
+2777 
-2787 KFAAKTALIKVNKLK
+2787 
-2802 ITSNITSMY
+2802 
-2811 YMFNNCGNLTSI
+2811 
-2823 EGAED
+2823 
-2828 WNTSNV
+2828 
-2834 TDMNSMFNNCS
+2834 
-2845 SLTSLDLSGWN
+2845 
-2856 TSKVKDM
+2856 
-2863 QYMFNNCSS
+2863 
-2872 LTSLDVSGWNTSKVT
+2872 
-2887 SMRNMFSSCRNLTS
+2887 
-2901 LDLSGF
+2901 
-2907 DTSEVTNM
+2907 
-2915 YYMFRGCH
+2915 
-2923 SLTSLD
+2923 
-2929 VSGFKT
+2929 
-2935 HNVTSMAS
+2935 
-2943 MFYECR
+2943 
-2949 GLTSLNLSNFNTSKV
+2949 
-2964 TTMNYMFNDCS
+2964 
-2975 GLTSLD
+2975 
-2981 LSSFDTS
+2981 
-2988 SVVCMNSMFYNCLGI
+2988 
-3003 TSLNLSN
+3003 
-3010 FVTSKA
+3010 
-3016 TEMRGMFNSCKNLM
+3016 
-3030 NLNLSSF
+3030 
-3037 DTSTVADMNGMFQS
+3037 
-3051 CSNLMNLNSMMNI
+3051 
-3064 STNLSLADTR
+3064 
-3074 LNEASLIDVINN
+3074 IDN
-3086 LATVASTKSLILGT
+3086 LATVTTTRTLTLGT
-3100 ALLTK
+3100 TLLAKLTAEQ
-3105 IPGPKIAAANN
+3105 IAIATN
-3116 KGWSVS
+3116 KGWTVA

>member
-6 VNVKINSNGTATSSN
+6 VNVKINSNGTATSNN

-56 RDNATPIITGIAPLK
+56 RENATPIITGIAPLK
-71 NSKVILTITE
+71 DSKVILTITE

-150 TFNEYDEYNK
+150 TFNEYDEYNM

-171 VKMNKIEDALY
+171 AKMNKIEDALY

-193 SAYVSTDMH
+193 SAYISTEMQ

-235 IQKMSQYVEQE
+235 IQKISQYVEQE

-257 FSKGDN
+257 FNKGDN
-263 KVTLYVVDRAGKS
+263 KVTLYVVDRAGKT

-288 TELTPDFDQYTA
+288 TELTPDFDQYAA

-322 LFHMEIDGTP
+322 LFYMEIDGTP
-332 KEPMECT
+332 KEPIECT

-362 IIDAQGNRSNEVIFN
+362 LIDGQGNRSNEVIFN

-393 NPVVEEGAQL
+393 NPVIEEGSQL

-411 EHADTFITKVYI
+411 ENADTFIAKVYV

-443 SLKEGNHIIR
+443 SLTEGTHIIR
-453 IEAWDKAETISDYVV
+453 IEAWNKEETISDYVV
-468 WNVTVTESMFERIV
+468 WNVTVTESVFKRIM
-482 PATAGAIFLASASD
+482 PATAGGIFLASATD

-507 VGVDQDGNEVVAQ
+507 VGVDQDGNEVVAH
-520 LENFTFD
+520 LEDFTFD
-527 SESGWVDNELIF
+527 SESGWVDNELVF
-539 GGVAKAVVPIQPL
+539 GGVAKAVVPIKPL
-552 ANNARYGFT
+552 ANNAGYGFT

-587 CGIKITTEKL
+587 CGVKITTEKL

-659 VDDYIRLGGKGAS
+659 VDDYIRLGGKGVS
-672 RIRNLRVYQVA
+672 KIRNLRVYQVA

-693 ISNKQSKDEQKE
+693 ISNRQSKDEQKE

-753 DHRESSVQYQGTSSM
+753 DHKESSVQYQGTSSM

-782 NGDKLYYDFPFGQP
+782 NGDKLYYDFPFGKP

-869 GNTPLNAGQNEPTPG
+869 GTTPLNTGQNEPTPG

-894 NHDKDATDTMGF
+894 NHDKDATDTLGF

-990 EWDIFNTALH
+990 EWDIFNTAIH

-1014 YDELLINMAV
+1014 YDELLINMSV
-1024 NATDKNVTLV
+1024 NATEKDVTLV
-1034 DGTNK
+1034 DGVNK
-1039 IRFIFDDEPEY
+1039 IRFIFDDKPEY
-1050 FYINDTKYI
+1050 FHINDTKYI

-1131 MMLDTWD
+1131 MMLDSWD

-1167 EMAQGYWNT
+1167 EMEQGYWNT

-1192 LVAKYNNMRQN
+1192 LVEKYNNMRQN
-1203 GLSYESLMRC
+1203 GLSYESLMNC
-1213 FYDEQIAKIPQKYY
+1213 FYNEQIAKIPQKYY

-1271 APSYTS
+1271 APSYES

-1318 KTPVTFTGKA
+1318 KTPVTFTGRA

-1367 ELDASDCPI
+1367 ELDASNCPI

-1382 NKANLSAHPQL
+1382 NKANLSAHHQL
-1393 IKLNISNCPML
+1393 IKLNLSNCPEL

-1411 NAKLLQELRIENTA
+1411 NSKLMQELNIENTA
-1425 ISGINFPPK
+1425 ISGINFPPR
-1434 MRNLT
+1434 MRNLLR
-1439 ILKVGNTNI
+1439 LKVGGTNI
-1448 TSLDLSCWDTSNVTD
+1448 TSLNLSTWDTSNVTD
-1463 MSNMFYNCNNLT
+1463 MSNMFYNCGNLISLEGIKNWDTSNVTDMYCMFYNCGKLT
-1475 SLDVSGF
+1475 SLEGIK
-1482 NTSNVANMHNMF
+1482 NW
-1494 SNCRGLTSLDVSG
+1494 
-1507 FDTSKVTNM
+1507 DTSKVTAM
-1516 DSMFRCCNKL
+1516 SYMF
-1526 TSLDLSGLD
+1526 S
-1535 TSKVINMVNMFYDC
+1535 
-1549 NKLTN
+1549 
-1554 LDLSGWDTSA
+1554 
-1564 VTVMNGMFQYCAGLT
+1564 
-1579 SLDLSGFDTSKV
+1579 
-1591 TTMSNMF
+1591 
-1598 HNCSGLT
+1598 NCSSLM

-1611 WDTSKVK
+1611 WDTSSVVA
-1618 DMDSMFYNCNKLTN
+1618 MQSMFYN
-1632 LDLSGWDTS
+1632 
-1641 AVTVMNGMFSNC
+1641 
-1653 RGLTSLDV
+1653 
-1661 SGFDTSKVTNMDSM
+1661 
-1675 FRCCNKLTS
+1675 CNKLTS
-1684 LDLSGWDTSK
+1684 LDLSGWDTSN
-1694 VINMVN
+1694 VTNMNV
-1700 MFYDCIGLTSLNVT
+1700 MFYGCNNLIEINAENCSEAT
-1714 LWPLNDTTQIAI
+1714 LLKIVPKLPTRTTEKKGYITARNITDEITAQANAIYWFFKLGYTVAKFTTTDTTKMPGFNSDYVYA
-1726 NTLPVGDDDKNDVIA
+1726 V
-1741 SEYFAVP
+1741 SE
-1748 TGWTLIYNSPY
+1748 I
-1759 DIAIYTCNA
+1759 I
-1768 SGVLPTF
+1768 
-1775 NEEYTGYSVEETDNG
+1775 DNG
-1790 DGTYTTCIRTNDL
+1790 DGTSTVEITSWDDFSS
-1803 EVMPTKMS
+1803 VS
-1811 FDQGIYPDTRLLRV
+1811 FNGNAALV
-1825 DKLSTTNIVDADC
+1825 GVEKL
-1838 MFRNNTALDYVNLSG
+1838 
-1853 VKTSNVIVMSGMFAG
+1853 
-1868 CSNLTSLDLSSFDTS
+1868 
-1883 NVTNMTNMFYGCTS
+1883 
-1897 LTSLDV
+1897 
-1903 SGFKTSEVTNMN
+1903 
-1915 NMFANCTNLTSL
+1915 
-1927 DVSSFDTS
+1927 
-1935 NVTSMYS
+1935 
-1942 MFHSCNSL
+1942 
-1950 TSLDVSGF
+1950 
-1958 KTSEVTNMSNMFH
+1958 
-1971 SCKNLTSLDVSG
+1971 
-1983 FGTSKVTNMDSM
+1983 KV
-1995 FHSCK
+1995 
-2000 NLTSLDV
+2000 
-2007 SGFKTSEVTNMNNM
+2007 
-2021 FANCTNLTSLDVS
+2021 
-2034 GFDTSEVTSMQYMFY
+2034 
-2049 GCSGLTSLDVSGFK
+2049 
-2063 TSEVTN
+2063 
-2069 MNNMFANC
+2069 
-2077 TNLTSLDVS
+2077 
-2086 GFKTSEVTSMY
+2086 TSEVTSMY
-2097 SMFANC
+2097 C
-2103 SSLTNLD
+2103 
-2110 VSGFDTSK
+2110 
-2118 VTTMSN
+2118 
-2124 MFYNCRGLTSLDVS
+2124 MFYNCSTLTSIEGIGEWDTSEVKDMANMFRDCRGLMSLDLSGWKTYNVTDMNNMFIACSNLINLDVS
-2138 GFDTSKVTNMSA
+2138 GFDTSKVTNMS
-2150 MFNNCYNLTSLNV
+2150 Y
-2163 TLWPLNDITKSAISG
+2163 
-2178 LPVGDDVKNEIIAS
+2178 
-2192 EYFTVPTGWMLKYS
+2192 
-2206 NPYDIAIYTCNA
+2206 
-2218 SGVLPTFNEEYTGYS
+2218 
-2233 VEETKNNDGTYTTC
+2233 
-2247 IRTNDLK
+2247 
-2254 VMPTKISFD
+2254 
-2263 QGHISDTR
+2263 
-2271 LLRVDKLSATNI
+2271 
-2283 VNASYMFG
+2283 
-2291 NNTAL
+2291 
-2296 EYVNLSDFDT
+2296 
-2306 SNITNMSYMF
+2306 
-2316 YRCIKLTSL
+2316 
-2325 DLSGFKTSNV
+2325 
-2335 TSMEGMFYSCSKLTS
+2335 
-2350 LDVSGFDTSS
+2350 
-2360 VTNMYYMF
+2360 
-2368 YGCTSLT
+2368 
-2375 NLDLSGFDTSEV
+2375 
-2387 TSMADMFEYCRKLT
+2387 
-2401 RLNVSGWDTSKVTT
+2401 
-2415 MNKMFYECNELTSL
+2415 
-2429 DLPGFDASD
+2429 
-2438 VTDMTGMFYSC
+2438 
-2449 SKLTRL
+2449 
-2455 NLSGFKTSK
+2455 
-2464 VAKMGSMFYNCSKLT
+2464 
-2479 RLDLSGFK
+2479 
-2487 TSNVTVMSNM
+2487 
-2497 FCNCYELTSLDV
+2497 
-2509 SGFKTSNVT
+2509 
-2518 NMADMFRDCRSLTS
+2518 
-2532 LNLSNFNTSKVT
+2532 
-2544 NMNNMF
+2544 MF
-2550 QNCNQ
+2550 QNCN
-2555 LTSLDVSG
+2555 G
-2563 WDVSKVTSMEGMF
+2563 
-2576 RNCQNLTNLDV
+2576 
-2587 SGFKTSK
+2587 
-2594 ITNMADMFN
+2594 
-2603 DCRGLTSLDVSGF
+2603 
-2616 KTSDV
+2616 
-2621 TKMSNMFNNCR
+2621 
-2632 NLTNLDLSGW
+2632 
-2642 DTSKVTSM
+2642 
-2650 RGMFYECHNLT
+2650 
-2661 RLNLSGWNTSKV
+2661 
-2673 TEMTS
+2673 
-2678 IFYYCIALTTLNVMM
+2678 
-2693 WPLNDMTQSAI
+2693 
-2704 NTLPSGDYEN
+2704 
-2714 EIIASEHFSV
+2714 
-2724 PTGWTLVY
+2724 
-2732 SNPYDIAI
+2732 
-2740 YTCSE
+2740 
-2745 SGVLP
+2745 
-2750 AFNDEYTGYSVEET
+2750 
-2764 DNGDGTYTTCIKT
+2764 
-2777 NDLEVMPTSM
+2777 
-2787 KFAAKTALIKVNKLK
+2787 
-2802 ITSNITSMY
+2802 
-2811 YMFNNCGNLTSI
+2811 
-2823 EGAED
+2823 
-2828 WNTSNV
+2828 
-2834 TDMNSMFNNCS
+2834 
-2845 SLTSLDLSGWN
+2845 LTSLDLSGWD
-2856 TSKVKDM
+2856 T
-2863 QYMFNNCSS
+2863 
-2872 LTSLDVSGWNTSKVT
+2872 GKVT
-2887 SMRNMFSSCRNLTS
+2887 NMSNMFS
-2901 LDLSGF
+2901 G
-2907 DTSEVTNM
+2907 
-2915 YYMFRGCH
+2915 
-2923 SLTSLD
+2923 
-2929 VSGFKT
+2929 
-2935 HNVTSMAS
+2935 
-2943 MFYECR
+2943 
-2949 GLTSLNLSNFNTSKV
+2949 
-2964 TTMNYMFNDCS
+2964 CS

-2981 LSSFDTS
+2981 
-2988 SVVCMNSMFYNCLGI
+2988 
-3003 TSLNLSN
+3003 
-3010 FVTSKA
+3010 
-3016 TEMRGMFNSCKNLM
+3016 
-3030 NLNLSSF
+3030 
-3037 DTSTVADMNGMFQS
+3037 
-3051 CSNLMNLNSMMNI
+3051 SMMNI
-3064 STNLSLADTR
+3064 STSLSLSDTI
-3074 LNEASLIDVINN
+3074 LDVSSLLDVIDN
-3086 LATVASTKSLILGT
+3086 LATLTSTKTLTLGT
-3100 ALLTK
+3100 VLLAKLTAEQ
-3105 IPGPKIAAANN
+3105 IAVATN
-3116 KGWSVS
+3116 KGWTVA

>member
-1549 NKLTN
+1549 
-1554 LDLSGWDTSA
+1554 
-1564 VTVMNGMFQYCAGLT
+1564 
-1579 SLDLSGFDTSKV
+1579 
-1591 TTMSNMF
+1591 
-1598 HNCSGLT
+1598 
-1605 SLDLSG
+1605 
-1611 WDTSKVK
+1611 
-1618 DMDSMFYNCNKLTN
+1618 
-1632 LDLSGWDTS
+1632 
-1641 AVTVMNGMFSNC
+1641 
-1653 RGLTSLDV
+1653 
-1661 SGFDTSKVTNMDSM
+1661 
-1675 FRCCNKLTS
+1675 
-1684 LDLSGWDTSK
+1684 
-1694 VINMVN
+1694 
-1700 MFYDCIGLTSLNVT
+1700 IGLTSLNVT

>member
-6 VNVKINSNGTATSSN
+6 VNVKINSNGTATSNN

-56 RDNATPIITGIAPLK
+56 RENATPIITGIAPLK
-71 NSKVILTITE
+71 DSKVILTITE

-150 TFNEYDEYNK
+150 TFNEYDEYNM

-171 VKMNKIEDALY
+171 AKMNKIEDALY

-193 SAYVSTDMH
+193 SAYISTEMQ

-235 IQKMSQYVEQE
+235 IQKISQYVEQE

-257 FSKGDN
+257 FNKGDN
-263 KVTLYVVDRAGKS
+263 KVTLYVVDRAGKT

-288 TELTPDFDQYTA
+288 TELTPDFDQYAA

-322 LFHMEIDGTP
+322 LFYMEIDGTP
-332 KEPMECT
+332 KEPIECT

-362 IIDAQGNRSNEVIFN
+362 LIDGQGNRSNEVIFN

-393 NPVVEEGAQL
+393 NPVIEEGSQL

-411 EHADTFITKVYI
+411 ENADTFIAKVYV

-443 SLKEGNHIIR
+443 SLTEGTHIIR
-453 IEAWDKAETISDYVV
+453 IEAWNKEETISDYVV
-468 WNVTVTESMFERIV
+468 WNVTVTESVFKRIM
-482 PATAGAIFLASASD
+482 PATAGGIFLASATD

-507 VGVDQDGNEVVAQ
+507 VGVDQDGNEVVAH
-520 LENFTFD
+520 LEDFTFD
-527 SESGWVDNELIF
+527 SESGWVDNELVF
-539 GGVAKAVVPIQPL
+539 GGVAKAVVPIKPL
-552 ANNARYGFT
+552 ANNAGYGFT

-587 CGIKITTEKL
+587 CGVKITTEKL

-659 VDDYIRLGGKGAS
+659 VDDYIRLGGKGVS
-672 RIRNLRVYQVA
+672 KIRNLRVYQVA

-693 ISNKQSKDEQKE
+693 ISNRQSKDEQKE

-726 LGKNDKK
+726 LGKDDKK

-753 DHRESSVQYQGTSSM
+753 DHKESSVQYQGTSSM

-782 NGDKLYYDFPFGQP
+782 NGDKLYYDFPFGKP

-869 GNTPLNAGQNEPTPG
+869 GTTPLNTGQNEPTPG

-894 NHDKDATDTMGF
+894 NHDKDATDTLGF

-990 EWDIFNTALH
+990 EWDIFNTAIH

-1014 YDELLINMAV
+1014 YDELLINMSV
-1024 NATDKNVTLV
+1024 NATEKDVTLV
-1034 DGTNK
+1034 DGVNK
-1039 IRFIFDDEPEY
+1039 IRFIFDDKPEY
-1050 FYINDTKYI
+1050 FHINDTKYI

-1131 MMLDTWD
+1131 MMLDSWD

-1167 EMAQGYWNT
+1167 EMEQGYWNT

-1192 LVAKYNNMRQN
+1192 LVEKYNNMRQN
-1203 GLSYESLMRC
+1203 GLSYESLMNC
-1213 FYDEQIAKIPQKYY
+1213 FYNEQIAKIPQKYY

-1271 APSYTS
+1271 APSYES

-1318 KTPVTFTGKA
+1318 KTPVTFTGRA

-1367 ELDASDCPI
+1367 ELDASNCPI

-1382 NKANLSAHPQL
+1382 NKANLSAHHQL
-1393 IKLNISNCPML
+1393 IKLNLSNCPEL

-1411 NAKLLQELRIENTA
+1411 NSKLMQELNIENTA
-1425 ISGINFPPK
+1425 ISGINFPPR
-1434 MRNLT
+1434 MRNLLR
-1439 ILKVGNTNI
+1439 LKVGGTNI
-1448 TSLDLSCWDTSNVTD
+1448 TSLNLSTWDTSNVTD
-1463 MSNMFYNCNNLT
+1463 MSNMFYNCGNLT
-1475 SLDVSGF
+1475 SLEGIEEWD
-1482 NTSNVANMHNMF
+1482 TSSVTSMSNMF
-1494 SNCRGLTSLDVSG
+1494 QNCWSLTSLEG
-1507 FDTSKVTNM
+1507 IENWDTSKVTDMANV
-1516 DSMFRCCNKL
+1516 FRDCKKL
-1526 TSLDLSGLD
+1526 TSLDLS
-1535 TSKVINMVNMFYDC
+1535 S
-1549 NKLTN
+1549 
-1554 LDLSGWDTSA
+1554 
-1564 VTVMNGMFQYCAGLT
+1564 
-1579 SLDLSGFDTSKV
+1579 FDTSKA
-1591 TTMSNMF
+1591 TNMTGMF
-1598 HNCSGLT
+1598 NGCNNLT

-1611 WDTSKVK
+1611 WDTSKVTNMGGMFQSCK
-1618 DMDSMFYNCNKLTN
+1618 NLTNLEGLENWDTSEVTNMSYMFYNCSDLSS
-1632 LDLSGWDTS
+1632 LDLSEW
-1641 AVTVMNGMFSNC
+1641 
-1653 RGLTSLDV
+1653 
-1661 SGFDTSKVTNMDSM
+1661 DTSKVTNM
-1675 FRCCNKLTS
+1675 
-1684 LDLSGWDTSK
+1684 G
-1694 VINMVN
+1694 N
-1700 MFYDCIGLTSLNVT
+1700 MFYN
-1714 LWPLNDTTQIAI
+1714 
-1726 NTLPVGDDDKNDVIA
+1726 
-1741 SEYFAVP
+1741 
-1748 TGWTLIYNSPY
+1748 
-1759 DIAIYTCNA
+1759 CN
-1768 SGVLPTF
+1768 
-1775 NEEYTGYSVEETDNG
+1775 
-1790 DGTYTTCIRTNDL
+1790 
-1803 EVMPTKMS
+1803 
-1811 FDQGIYPDTRLLRV
+1811 
-1825 DKLSTTNIVDADC
+1825 
-1838 MFRNNTALDYVNLSG
+1838 
-1853 VKTSNVIVMSGMFAG
+1853 
-1868 CSNLTSLDLSSFDTS
+1868 NLTSLDLSSFDTS
-1883 NVTNMTNMFYGCTS
+1883 HVTDMNVMFYGCNNLIEINAENCSEATLLKIVPKLPTRTTEKKGYITARNITDEITAQANAIYWFFKLGYTVAKFTTTDTTKMPGFNSDYVYAVSEIIDNGDGTS
-1897 LTSLDV
+1897 TVEITSWDDFSSV
-1903 SGFKTSEVTNMN
+1903 SFNGNAALVGVEKLKVTSEVTSMN
-1915 NMFANCTNLTSL
+1915 SMFYGCSKLTSIEGIGEW
-1927 DVSSFDTS
+1927 DTSSVRNMRSMFYNCSDLSSLEGIGEWDTS
-1935 NVTSMYS
+1935 NVTNMSY
-1942 MFHSCNSL
+1942 MFYNCSKL
-1950 TSLDVSGF
+1950 TSIEGIENWD
-1958 KTSEVTNMSNMFH
+1958 TSSATNMSYMFYN
-1971 SCKNLTSLDVSG
+1971 CNNLTSLEGIENWD
-1983 FGTSKVTNMDSM
+1983 TSKVTNMYYM
-1995 FHSCK
+1995 FSGC
-2000 NLTSLDV
+2000 NGLTSLDL
-2007 SGFKTSEVTNMNNM
+2007 SGWDTSAVKSMSNMFQNCEKLTSLNIEMWPLNDITQTAISSLPAGNGINNKIQASLYFTIPTGWILIYNNPYDIAIYTCSSSGVLPAFNTEYTGYSVEETNNGDGTYTTYIRTNDLDAMPTKISFDQEYRDDRRLLRVDVLKITDRVTSCQNMFRNNRALEYINASGWDISNITDTNSMFVNCHELTSIEGIKNWSIKNVTDMPYMFQNCYGLTNLDLSGWDTSNVTNMNSM
-2021 FANCTNLTSLDVS
+2021 FYSCSNLTSLDVS
-2034 GFDTSEVTSMQYMFY
+2034 GFDTSNVTNMGDMFQY
-2049 GCSGLTSLDVSGFK
+2049 CTKLTSIEGIGEWD
-2063 TSEVTN
+2063 TSEVKD
-2069 MNNMFANC
+2069 MANMFRDC
-2077 TNLTSLDVS
+2077 RGLMSLDLSGWDTSEVKDMSYMFRSCINLTSLDLS
-2086 GFKTSEVTSMY
+2086 GWKTYNVTDM
-2097 SMFANC
+2097 N
-2103 SSLTNLD
+2103 
-2110 VSGFDTSK
+2110 
-2118 VTTMSN
+2118 N
-2124 MFYNCRGLTSLDVS
+2124 MFIACSNLINLDVS
-2138 GFDTSKVTNMSA
+2138 GFDTSKVTNMS
-2150 MFNNCYNLTSLNV
+2150 Y
-2163 TLWPLNDITKSAISG
+2163 
-2178 LPVGDDVKNEIIAS
+2178 
-2192 EYFTVPTGWMLKYS
+2192 
-2206 NPYDIAIYTCNA
+2206 
-2218 SGVLPTFNEEYTGYS
+2218 
-2233 VEETKNNDGTYTTC
+2233 
-2247 IRTNDLK
+2247 
-2254 VMPTKISFD
+2254 
-2263 QGHISDTR
+2263 
-2271 LLRVDKLSATNI
+2271 
-2283 VNASYMFG
+2283 
-2291 NNTAL
+2291 
-2296 EYVNLSDFDT
+2296 
-2306 SNITNMSYMF
+2306 
-2316 YRCIKLTSL
+2316 
-2325 DLSGFKTSNV
+2325 
-2335 TSMEGMFYSCSKLTS
+2335 
-2350 LDVSGFDTSS
+2350 
-2360 VTNMYYMF
+2360 
-2368 YGCTSLT
+2368 
-2375 NLDLSGFDTSEV
+2375 
-2387 TSMADMFEYCRKLT
+2387 
-2401 RLNVSGWDTSKVTT
+2401 
-2415 MNKMFYECNELTSL
+2415 
-2429 DLPGFDASD
+2429 
-2438 VTDMTGMFYSC
+2438 
-2449 SKLTRL
+2449 
-2455 NLSGFKTSK
+2455 
-2464 VAKMGSMFYNCSKLT
+2464 
-2479 RLDLSGFK
+2479 
-2487 TSNVTVMSNM
+2487 
-2497 FCNCYELTSLDV
+2497 
-2509 SGFKTSNVT
+2509 
-2518 NMADMFRDCRSLTS
+2518 
-2532 LNLSNFNTSKVT
+2532 
-2544 NMNNMF
+2544 MF
-2550 QNCNQ
+2550 QNCN
-2555 LTSLDVSG
+2555 G
-2563 WDVSKVTSMEGMF
+2563 
-2576 RNCQNLTNLDV
+2576 
-2587 SGFKTSK
+2587 
-2594 ITNMADMFN
+2594 
-2603 DCRGLTSLDVSGF
+2603 
-2616 KTSDV
+2616 
-2621 TKMSNMFNNCR
+2621 
-2632 NLTNLDLSGW
+2632 
-2642 DTSKVTSM
+2642 
-2650 RGMFYECHNLT
+2650 
-2661 RLNLSGWNTSKV
+2661 
-2673 TEMTS
+2673 
-2678 IFYYCIALTTLNVMM
+2678 
-2693 WPLNDMTQSAI
+2693 
-2704 NTLPSGDYEN
+2704 
-2714 EIIASEHFSV
+2714 
-2724 PTGWTLVY
+2724 
-2732 SNPYDIAI
+2732 
-2740 YTCSE
+2740 
-2745 SGVLP
+2745 
-2750 AFNDEYTGYSVEET
+2750 
-2764 DNGDGTYTTCIKT
+2764 
-2777 NDLEVMPTSM
+2777 
-2787 KFAAKTALIKVNKLK
+2787 
-2802 ITSNITSMY
+2802 
-2811 YMFNNCGNLTSI
+2811 
-2823 EGAED
+2823 
-2828 WNTSNV
+2828 
-2834 TDMNSMFNNCS
+2834 
-2845 SLTSLDLSGWN
+2845 LTSLDLSGWD
-2856 TSKVKDM
+2856 T
-2863 QYMFNNCSS
+2863 
-2872 LTSLDVSGWNTSKVT
+2872 GKVT
-2887 SMRNMFSSCRNLTS
+2887 NMSNMFS
-2901 LDLSGF
+2901 G
-2907 DTSEVTNM
+2907 
-2915 YYMFRGCH
+2915 
-2923 SLTSLD
+2923 
-2929 VSGFKT
+2929 
-2935 HNVTSMAS
+2935 
-2943 MFYECR
+2943 
-2949 GLTSLNLSNFNTSKV
+2949 
-2964 TTMNYMFNDCS
+2964 CS

-2981 LSSFDTS
+2981 
-2988 SVVCMNSMFYNCLGI
+2988 
-3003 TSLNLSN
+3003 
-3010 FVTSKA
+3010 
-3016 TEMRGMFNSCKNLM
+3016 
-3030 NLNLSSF
+3030 
-3037 DTSTVADMNGMFQS
+3037 
-3051 CSNLMNLNSMMNI
+3051 SMMNI
-3064 STNLSLADTR
+3064 STSLSLSDTI
-3074 LNEASLIDVINN
+3074 LDVSSLLDVIDN
-3086 LATVASTKSLILGT
+3086 LATLTSTKTLTLGT
-3100 ALLTK
+3100 VLLAKLTAEQ
-3105 IPGPKIAAANN
+3105 IAVATN
-3116 KGWSVS
+3116 KGWTVA

>member
-6 VNVKINSNGTATSSN
+6 VNVKINSNGTATSNN

-56 RDNATPIITGIAPLK
+56 RENATPIITGIAPLK
-71 NSKVILTITE
+71 DSKVILTITE

-150 TFNEYDEYNK
+150 TFNEYDEYNM

-171 VKMNKIEDALY
+171 AKMNKIEDALY

-193 SAYVSTDMH
+193 SAYISTEMQ

-235 IQKMSQYVEQE
+235 IQKISQYVEQE

-257 FSKGDN
+257 FNKGDN
-263 KVTLYVVDRAGKS
+263 KVTLYVVDRAGKT

-288 TELTPDFDQYTA
+288 TELTPDFDQYAA

-322 LFHMEIDGTP
+322 LFYMEIDGTP
-332 KEPMECT
+332 KEPIECT

-362 IIDAQGNRSNEVIFN
+362 LIDGQGNRSNEVIFN

-393 NPVVEEGAQL
+393 NPVIEEGSQL

-411 EHADTFITKVYI
+411 ENADTFIAKVYV

-443 SLKEGNHIIR
+443 SLTEGTHIIR
-453 IEAWDKAETISDYVV
+453 IEAWNKEETISDYVV
-468 WNVTVTESMFERIV
+468 WNVTVTESVFKRIM
-482 PATAGAIFLASASD
+482 PATAGGIFLASATD

-507 VGVDQDGNEVVAQ
+507 VGVDQDGNEVVAH
-520 LENFTFD
+520 LEDFTFD
-527 SESGWVDNELIF
+527 SESGWVDNELVF
-539 GGVAKAVVPIQPL
+539 GGVAKAVVPIKPL
-552 ANNARYGFT
+552 ANNAGYGFT

-587 CGIKITTEKL
+587 CGVKITTEKL

-659 VDDYIRLGGKGAS
+659 VDDYIRLGGKGVS
-672 RIRNLRVYQVA
+672 KIRNLRVYQVA

-693 ISNKQSKDEQKE
+693 ISNRQSKDEQKE

-726 LGKNDKK
+726 LGKDDKK

-753 DHRESSVQYQGTSSM
+753 DHKESSVQYQGTSSM

-782 NGDKLYYDFPFGQP
+782 NGDKLYYDFPFGKP

-869 GNTPLNAGQNEPTPG
+869 GTTPLNTGQNEPTPG

-894 NHDKDATDTMGF
+894 NHDKDATDTLGF

-990 EWDIFNTALH
+990 EWDIFNTAIH

-1014 YDELLINMAV
+1014 YDELLINMSV
-1024 NATDKNVTLV
+1024 NATEKDVTLV
-1034 DGTNK
+1034 DGVNK
-1039 IRFIFDDEPEY
+1039 IRFIFDDKPEY
-1050 FYINDTKYI
+1050 FHINDTKYI

-1131 MMLDTWD
+1131 MMLDSWD

-1167 EMAQGYWNT
+1167 EMEQGYWNT

-1192 LVAKYNNMRQN
+1192 LVEKYNNMRQN
-1203 GLSYESLMRC
+1203 GLSYESLMNC
-1213 FYDEQIAKIPQKYY
+1213 FYNEQIAKIPQKYY

-1271 APSYTS
+1271 APSYES

-1318 KTPVTFTGKA
+1318 KTPVTFTGRA

-1367 ELDASDCPI
+1367 ELDASNCPI

-1382 NKANLSAHPQL
+1382 NKANLSAHHQL
-1393 IKLNISNCPML
+1393 IKLNLSNCPEL

-1411 NAKLLQELRIENTA
+1411 NSKLMQELNIENTA
-1425 ISGINFPPK
+1425 ISGINFPPR
-1434 MRNLT
+1434 MRNLLR
-1439 ILKVGNTNI
+1439 LKVGGTNI
-1448 TSLDLSCWDTSNVTD
+1448 TSLNLSTWDTSNVTD
-1463 MSNMFYNCNNLT
+1463 MSNMFYNCGNLISLEGIKNWDTSNVTDMYCMFYNCGKLT
-1475 SLDVSGF
+1475 SLEGIK
-1482 NTSNVANMHNMF
+1482 NW
-1494 SNCRGLTSLDVSG
+1494 
-1507 FDTSKVTNM
+1507 DTSKVTAM
-1516 DSMFRCCNKL
+1516 SYMF
-1526 TSLDLSGLD
+1526 S
-1535 TSKVINMVNMFYDC
+1535 
-1549 NKLTN
+1549 
-1554 LDLSGWDTSA
+1554 
-1564 VTVMNGMFQYCAGLT
+1564 
-1579 SLDLSGFDTSKV
+1579 
-1591 TTMSNMF
+1591 
-1598 HNCSGLT
+1598 NCSSLM

-1611 WDTSKVK
+1611 WDTSSVVA
-1618 DMDSMFYNCNKLTN
+1618 MQSMFYN
-1632 LDLSGWDTS
+1632 
-1641 AVTVMNGMFSNC
+1641 
-1653 RGLTSLDV
+1653 
-1661 SGFDTSKVTNMDSM
+1661 
-1675 FRCCNKLTS
+1675 CNKLTS
-1684 LDLSGWDTSK
+1684 LDLSGWDTSN
-1694 VINMVN
+1694 VTNISSIFQN
-1700 MFYDCIGLTSLNVT
+1700 CWSLTSLEGIGEWDTSSVT
-1714 LWPLNDTTQIAI
+1714 SMSNMFQ
-1726 NTLPVGDDDKNDVIA
+1726 N
-1741 SEYFAVP
+1741 
-1748 TGWTLIYNSPY
+1748 
-1759 DIAIYTCNA
+1759 C
-1768 SGVLPTF
+1768 
-1775 NEEYTGYSVEETDNG
+1775 EELTS
-1790 DGTYTTCIRTNDL
+1790 
-1803 EVMPTKMS
+1803 
-1811 FDQGIYPDTRLLRV
+1811 
-1825 DKLSTTNIVDADC
+1825 
-1838 MFRNNTALDYVNLSG
+1838 LDLSG
-1853 VKTSNVIVMSGMFAG
+1853 WDTSKVTNMANVFRDCKKLTSLDLSGWVTSSLTSMYNMFSNCSKLTSIEGIGEWDTSNVTNMSYMFYNCSDLSSLEGIGEWDTSKVANMYYMFSG
-1868 CSNLTSLDLSSFDTS
+1868 CSNLTSLDLSGWDTS
-1883 NVTNMTNMFYGCTS
+1883 AVKSMSYTFQGCNGLTSLNIEMWPLNDITQTAISSLPAGNGINNKIQASSYFTIPTGWILIYNNPYDIAIYTSNASGVLPTFNTEYTGYSVEETNNGDGTYTTYIRTNDLDAMPTRYRFNSKSSLLSVEKLKVTSEVTDMQNMFNGCTKLTSIEGIGEWDTSSVRNMRSMFYGCTK
-1897 LTSLDV
+1897 LTSIEGIGEWD
-1903 SGFKTSEVTNMN
+1903 TSEVKDMANMFRDCRGLMSLDLSGWKTYNVTDMN
-1915 NMFANCTNLTSL
+1915 NMFIACSNLI
-1927 DVSSFDTS
+1927 
-1935 NVTSMYS
+1935 N
-1942 MFHSCNSL
+1942 
-1950 TSLDVSGF
+1950 
-1958 KTSEVTNMSNMFH
+1958 
-1971 SCKNLTSLDVSG
+1971 
-1983 FGTSKVTNMDSM
+1983 
-1995 FHSCK
+1995 
-2000 NLTSLDV
+2000 
-2007 SGFKTSEVTNMNNM
+2007 
-2021 FANCTNLTSLDVS
+2021 
-2034 GFDTSEVTSMQYMFY
+2034 
-2049 GCSGLTSLDVSGFK
+2049 
-2063 TSEVTN
+2063 
-2069 MNNMFANC
+2069 
-2077 TNLTSLDVS
+2077 
-2086 GFKTSEVTSMY
+2086 
-2097 SMFANC
+2097 
-2103 SSLTNLD
+2103 
-2110 VSGFDTSK
+2110 
-2118 VTTMSN
+2118 
-2124 MFYNCRGLTSLDVS
+2124 LDVS
-2138 GFDTSKVTNMSA
+2138 GFDTSKVTNMS
-2150 MFNNCYNLTSLNV
+2150 Y
-2163 TLWPLNDITKSAISG
+2163 
-2178 LPVGDDVKNEIIAS
+2178 
-2192 EYFTVPTGWMLKYS
+2192 
-2206 NPYDIAIYTCNA
+2206 
-2218 SGVLPTFNEEYTGYS
+2218 
-2233 VEETKNNDGTYTTC
+2233 
-2247 IRTNDLK
+2247 
-2254 VMPTKISFD
+2254 
-2263 QGHISDTR
+2263 
-2271 LLRVDKLSATNI
+2271 
-2283 VNASYMFG
+2283 
-2291 NNTAL
+2291 
-2296 EYVNLSDFDT
+2296 
-2306 SNITNMSYMF
+2306 
-2316 YRCIKLTSL
+2316 
-2325 DLSGFKTSNV
+2325 
-2335 TSMEGMFYSCSKLTS
+2335 
-2350 LDVSGFDTSS
+2350 
-2360 VTNMYYMF
+2360 
-2368 YGCTSLT
+2368 
-2375 NLDLSGFDTSEV
+2375 
-2387 TSMADMFEYCRKLT
+2387 
-2401 RLNVSGWDTSKVTT
+2401 
-2415 MNKMFYECNELTSL
+2415 
-2429 DLPGFDASD
+2429 
-2438 VTDMTGMFYSC
+2438 
-2449 SKLTRL
+2449 
-2455 NLSGFKTSK
+2455 
-2464 VAKMGSMFYNCSKLT
+2464 
-2479 RLDLSGFK
+2479 
-2487 TSNVTVMSNM
+2487 
-2497 FCNCYELTSLDV
+2497 
-2509 SGFKTSNVT
+2509 
-2518 NMADMFRDCRSLTS
+2518 
-2532 LNLSNFNTSKVT
+2532 
-2544 NMNNMF
+2544 MF
-2550 QNCNQ
+2550 QNCN
-2555 LTSLDVSG
+2555 G
-2563 WDVSKVTSMEGMF
+2563 
-2576 RNCQNLTNLDV
+2576 
-2587 SGFKTSK
+2587 
-2594 ITNMADMFN
+2594 
-2603 DCRGLTSLDVSGF
+2603 
-2616 KTSDV
+2616 
-2621 TKMSNMFNNCR
+2621 
-2632 NLTNLDLSGW
+2632 
-2642 DTSKVTSM
+2642 
-2650 RGMFYECHNLT
+2650 
-2661 RLNLSGWNTSKV
+2661 
-2673 TEMTS
+2673 
-2678 IFYYCIALTTLNVMM
+2678 
-2693 WPLNDMTQSAI
+2693 
-2704 NTLPSGDYEN
+2704 
-2714 EIIASEHFSV
+2714 
-2724 PTGWTLVY
+2724 
-2732 SNPYDIAI
+2732 
-2740 YTCSE
+2740 
-2745 SGVLP
+2745 
-2750 AFNDEYTGYSVEET
+2750 
-2764 DNGDGTYTTCIKT
+2764 
-2777 NDLEVMPTSM
+2777 
-2787 KFAAKTALIKVNKLK
+2787 
-2802 ITSNITSMY
+2802 
-2811 YMFNNCGNLTSI
+2811 
-2823 EGAED
+2823 
-2828 WNTSNV
+2828 
-2834 TDMNSMFNNCS
+2834 
-2845 SLTSLDLSGWN
+2845 LTSLDLSGWD
-2856 TSKVKDM
+2856 T
-2863 QYMFNNCSS
+2863 
-2872 LTSLDVSGWNTSKVT
+2872 GKVT
-2887 SMRNMFSSCRNLTS
+2887 NMSNMFS
-2901 LDLSGF
+2901 G
-2907 DTSEVTNM
+2907 
-2915 YYMFRGCH
+2915 
-2923 SLTSLD
+2923 
-2929 VSGFKT
+2929 
-2935 HNVTSMAS
+2935 
-2943 MFYECR
+2943 
-2949 GLTSLNLSNFNTSKV
+2949 
-2964 TTMNYMFNDCS
+2964 CS

-2981 LSSFDTS
+2981 
-2988 SVVCMNSMFYNCLGI
+2988 
-3003 TSLNLSN
+3003 
-3010 FVTSKA
+3010 
-3016 TEMRGMFNSCKNLM
+3016 
-3030 NLNLSSF
+3030 
-3037 DTSTVADMNGMFQS
+3037 
-3051 CSNLMNLNSMMNI
+3051 SMMNI
-3064 STNLSLADTR
+3064 STSLSLSDTI
-3074 LNEASLIDVINN
+3074 LDVSSLLDVIDN
-3086 LATVASTKSLILGT
+3086 LAILTATKTLTLGT
-3100 ALLTK
+3100 TLLAKLTAEQ
-3105 IPGPKIAAANN
+3105 IAVATN
-3116 KGWSVS
+3116 KGWTVV